1 MEIVFIFVLWMHW
14 NKGIFNL
21 SYSIKEIT
29 PTKKQVDLL
38 LSYSYFEYCSADLMV
53 QWFMAMLKSAGCCV
67 RASVRYS
74 TEVAQSPLTSGRQ
87 WHWTQCALSGSLVS
101 TELSGDTPAI
111 VVAAAVSRSRG
122 LAKYKIHFGRFLSF
136 MGYTLI
142 KLEDPFKNLS
152 LFMCTFIS
160 FR

>member
-1 MEIVFIFVLWMHW
+1 
-14 NKGIFNL
+14 
-21 SYSIKEIT
+21 
-29 PTKKQVDLL
+29 
-38 LSYSYFEYCSADLMV
+38 MV

-111 VVAAAVSRSRG
+111 IVAVAVSRSHDSYRC
-122 LAKYKIHFGRFLSF
+122 HNCR
-136 MGYTLI
+136 
-142 KLEDPFKNLS
+142 ED
-152 LFMCTFIS
+152 IS
-160 FR
+160 RYRVV

>member
-1 MEIVFIFVLWMHW
+1 MDALEQRNIQFI
-14 NKGIFNL
+14 IFYKRN
-21 SYSIKEIT
+21 Y
-29 PTKKQVDLL
+29 PHKKQVDLL

-53 QWFMAMLKSAGCCV
+53 QWFMAMLKSARCCV
-67 RASVRYS
+67 RANVRYS

-87 WHWTQCALSGSLVS
+87 WHWTQCALSGRLVS
-101 TELSGDTPAI
+101 TELRGDTPAI
-111 VVAAAVSRSRG
+111 IVAAAVSRSRHG
-122 LAKYKIHFGRFLSF
+122 GSVQAIGEIHYTIIHFGRFLSF

-142 KLEDPFKNLS
+142 KLEDPYKNLS

>member
-1 MEIVFIFVLWMHW
+1 MHW
-14 NKGIFNL
+14 NKAIFNL

-29 PTKKQVDLL
+29 PAKKQVDLL

-53 QWFMAMLKSAGCCV
+53 QWFMAMLKSARCCV
-67 RASVRYS
+67 RANVRYS

-111 VVAAAVSRSRG
+111 IVAAAVSMSRHG
-122 LAKYKIHFGRFLSF
+122 GSVQAIGKIH
-136 MGYTLI
+136 
-142 KLEDPFKNLS
+142 
-152 LFMCTFIS
+152 
-160 FR
+160 